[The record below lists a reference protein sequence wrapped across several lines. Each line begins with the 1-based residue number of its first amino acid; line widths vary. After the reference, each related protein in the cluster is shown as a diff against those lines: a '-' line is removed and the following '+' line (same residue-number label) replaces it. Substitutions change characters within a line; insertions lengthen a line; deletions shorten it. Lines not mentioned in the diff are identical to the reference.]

1 MSVVSGYTQG
11 AICTFARNWASKVY
25 SVTEDITDPD
35 GLTVRCRVWLPIGR
49 EYDPQNY
56 YVDVAFQRRRRVYM
70 PAPDAQEGSPRDVA
84 LELDYESGV
93 LAINNAD
100 AVTTVTENSKTVAV
114 IT

>member
-1 MSVVSGYTQG
+1 MSVVPGYTQG

-25 SVTEDITDPD
+25 SVTDDITDSD
-35 GLTVRCRVWLPIGR
+35 GLTVRCRVWLPIGK

-56 YVDVAFQRRRRVYM
+56 YVDVAFQRRRRIYL
-70 PAPDAQEGSPRDVA
+70 PAPDAQEGTPRGVA

-100 AVTTVTENSKTVAV
+100 QVTTVTENSKTVAV